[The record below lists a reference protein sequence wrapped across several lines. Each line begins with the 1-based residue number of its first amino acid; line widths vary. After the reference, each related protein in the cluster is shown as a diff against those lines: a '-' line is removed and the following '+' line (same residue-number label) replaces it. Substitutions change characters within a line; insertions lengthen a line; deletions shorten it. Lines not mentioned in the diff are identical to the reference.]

1 MSKEIRISKGLDIR
15 LLGAATHSI
24 TDAIKSNFY
33 ALRPDD
39 FHGVIPK
46 LAVKVGAKLKAG
58 ETVFFDKAN
67 EAIKFVTPVSGE
79 VIEIKRGEKRRILEV
94 KIKADK
100 KISYKTHK
108 ILSLKSAQADAIK
121 ALLLDSG
128 CWPFIKQR
136 PYDVIANLESQPK
149 AIFISAHATAPLAVD
164 YNFTLQG
171 KEVELQAA
179 VTALSKLTD
188 GAVHVG
194 VSKAANSPFYDLQ
207 DICIHNLSGPHPS
220 GNVGTLINKIDP
232 INKGETVWT
241 IAPQDLVIIGE
252 LLLTGQFN
260 AERTIAMVGSQIESP
275 RYLKT
280 RIGSEVATM
289 IYDRG
294 IQKDAHARII
304 SGNVLCGKEV
314 KPDGFLDFYSDVI
327 SVIPEGDDY
336 EFFGWNKP
344 VFDKVST
351 SRALTFSWLTPKKKY
366 DLNTNTNGEHR
377 AFVLTGSYEEVFP
390 LDIFPMQI
398 LKACMYK
405 DLDEMEALGMYEVA
419 PEDFAL
425 TEFVCVSKQ
434 PHQKIIR
441 EGLDL
446 MLKEIG

>member
-15 LLGAATHSI
+15 LLGAATLSI

-33 ALRPDD
+33 ALRPED
-39 FHGVIPK
+39 FHGVNPK
-46 LAVKVGAKLKAG
+46 LVVKVGDKLKAG
-58 ETVFFDKAN
+58 QTIFFDKAN

-79 VIEIKRGEKRRILEV
+79 VLEIKRGEKRRILEV

-100 KISYKTHK
+100 KISFKTHK
-108 ILSLKSAQADAIK
+108 KLSLKSAQADAIK
-121 ALLLDSG
+121 ALLLESG

-136 PYDVIANLESQPK
+136 PYDVIANLEIQPK

-179 VTALSKLTD
+179 VTALSKLTN

-194 VSKAANSPFYDLQ
+194 VSKGANSPFNYLQ

-232 INKGETVWT
+232 VNKGETVWT
-241 IAPQDLVIIGE
+241 IAPQDLVIVGE
-252 LLLTGQFN
+252 LLLTGKYN
-260 AERTIAMVGSQIESP
+260 AERTIAMAGSQIESP

-280 RIGSEVATM
+280 RIGSEIATM

-294 IQKDAHARII
+294 IQKDANARII

-344 VFDKVST
+344 VFNKVST